1 MDETLVIG
9 SELLDYMT
17 ELTNIAAGLVTAQ
30 TVMTEI
36 KNTLNDGETY
46 EGEAKDSMA
55 SFVKSL
61 SAHIECLQMFYQ
73 KAASYAYSTYES
85 MYQSDAAMAAWILGQ
100 MEEGQVAAE

>member
-1 MDETLVIG
+1 MDVNLVIG

-17 ELTNIAAGLVTAQ
+17 ALTNIAAERV
-30 TVMTEI
+30 
-36 KNTLNDGETY
+36 
-46 EGEAKDSMA
+46 KDSMGL
-55 SFVKSL
+55 FVKSL
-61 SAHIECLQMFYQ
+61 SAHIECLQMFCQ

>member
-1 MDETLVIG
+1 MDENLVIG

-17 ELTNIAAGLVTAQ
+17 ALTDIAAELVNAQ
-30 TVMTEI
+30 TVMAEI

-55 SFVKSL
+55 AFVESL
-61 SAHIECLQMFYQ
+61 SAHIERLQMFYQ

-85 MYQSDAAMAAWILGQ
+85 MYQSDAAMAAWILKQ
-100 MEEGQVAAE
+100 MDEGQVVIE